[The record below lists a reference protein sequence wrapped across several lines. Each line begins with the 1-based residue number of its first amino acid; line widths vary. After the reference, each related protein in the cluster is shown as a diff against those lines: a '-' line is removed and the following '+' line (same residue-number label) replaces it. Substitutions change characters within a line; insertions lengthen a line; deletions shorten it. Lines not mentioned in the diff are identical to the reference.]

1 VGFDS
6 LPYFNVLHFEGGRR
20 WARVLAE
27 TEDGAM
33 KVARYYHYNGSTFEL
48 LEERLEGP
56 KE

>member
-1 VGFDS
+1 
-6 LPYFNVLHFEGGRR
+6 
-20 WARVLAE
+20 
-27 TEDGAM
+27 M

>member
-1 VGFDS
+1 
-6 LPYFNVLHFEGGRR
+6 VLHFEGGRR